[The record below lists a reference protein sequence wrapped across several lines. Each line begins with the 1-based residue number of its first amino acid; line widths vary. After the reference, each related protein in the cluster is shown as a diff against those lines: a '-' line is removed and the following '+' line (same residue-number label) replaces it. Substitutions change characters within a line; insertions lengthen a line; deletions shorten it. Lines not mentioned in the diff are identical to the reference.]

1 MQLLPS
7 DNAMQTF
14 AFASPFMYVILML
27 YTKFTGLIK
36 PFNPLYHNYNMIMQ
50 SCLLLGLT
58 TYEYYRIAEL
68 YDIPTHNLLEISHVG
83 SIEHQKHDTSLILT
97 IFLISKVFE
106 WIDTIA
112 LIVNNKK
119 TIPLHLWHHATIGV
133 GFYTGYYT
141 YSGFWIGFLNSFIHI
156 IMYAYYANI
165 GGVRKIARYLTQ
177 LQIIQLFGGVF
188 MNYLSYINQPLERY
202 KNYSLINGAICLS
215 YGVMF
220 LDFYANKYKKKL

>member
-119 TIPLHLWHHATIGV
+119 NYSTSFMASRNNRCWFLYRILYVLWILDWISQQLHT
-133 GFYTGYYT
+133 YYNVCVLCQ
-141 YSGFWIGFLNSFIHI
+141 YRRCKKD
-156 IMYAYYANI
+156 
-165 GGVRKIARYLTQ
+165 RKIFNPTPNYTTIWRSIYELPLIHQSTSGE
-177 LQIIQLFGGVF
+177 IQKLFT
-188 MNYLSYINQPLERY
+188 N
-202 KNYSLINGAICLS
+202 
-215 YGVMF
+215 
-220 LDFYANKYKKKL
+220 